1 MPDPVDP
8 NSERSLLD
16 RVLGLERHEY
26 YAVAWSFV
34 YFFCVLS
41 AYYMLRSVRETMAVE
56 GGVQNVPWLF
66 SSTFVVMLAV
76 TPVFGWVASRY
87 PRRRFLPWVY
97 YFFVINILLFWAG
110 FSYAISNGLSFVW
123 LGRAFFVW
131 LSEFNLF
138 VVSVFWSFMADIYTR
153 EQSRRLFGVIS
164 AGGSTGALLGPL
176 ATGSLVV
183 PIGFQNLLPI
193 SATLLL
199 FGVYCITRLRRWV
212 ESEHRGELDSTM
224 ASAAPLGG
232 TLLGGVTLVTRSK
245 YLSAIGLASIIAS
258 LLGTAL
264 YMFMTELVGEAF
276 ASTDER
282 TRTFAFIDAATNT
295 MAMLVQLLIVKRAV
309 WRFGVGITLS
319 LLPIISIIGFAL
331 VAVNPSF
338 LAVAA
343 VQAIR
348 RAIGFGLS
356 KPTNDMLYSV
366 VTPEEKYKSKN
377 FIDTAVYRGGDLIGT
392 WTVRG
397 LWGLGFSGIS
407 IVMLPFA
414 ALWVAI
420 ALWLGKAYRNYDSN
434 STRGTGA

>member
-1 MPDPVDP
+1 MPDRPHA
-8 NSERSLLD
+8 NKERFLLG

-97 YFFVINILLFWAG
+97 YFFVVNILLFWAG
-110 FSYAISNGLSFVW
+110 FSYAINNGLSFVW

-131 LSEFNLF
+131 LSVFNLF

-164 AGGSTGALLGPL
+164 AGGSAGALLGPL

-199 FGVYCITRLRRWV
+199 FGVYCIMRLRRWV
-212 ESEHRGELDSTM
+212 ESEHRGELESTM

-232 TLLGGVTLVTRSK
+232 TLLSGVTAVTRSR

-319 LLPIISIIGFAL
+319 LLPVLSIIGFAL

-338 LAVAA
+338 LVVAA

-348 RAIGFGLS
+348 RAVGFGLS

-392 WTVRG
+392 WSVRA

-407 IVMLPFA
+407 IVLLPFA

-420 ALWLGKAYRNYDSN
+420 ALWLGKAYRTYDN
-434 STRGTGA
+434 GSTRGTRA